1 LCRQKSDNPDVIRA
15 SLKEHIVEP
24 RVVVDDDVEAVQV
37 EAPFLDVDVG
47 QVGWVAQVALQGS
60 LEILSGFRQR
70 FGVGLESIL

>member
-1 LCRQKSDNPDVIRA
+1 
-15 SLKEHIVEP
+15 
-24 RVVVDDDVEAVQV
+24 VDDDVEAVQV